1 MCPVL
6 YFENCMLTHP
16 VVLGDTNGRIILFPS
31 GSQYNISINMFN
43 EVFHE
48 NEEYFHGMG
57 VEPQDL
63 RSHS

>member
-1 MCPVL
+1 
-6 YFENCMLTHP
+6 MLTHP

-48 NEEYFHGMG
+48 NEEYFHVMG